1 VSTVGIVRAL
11 ITADV
16 AGLKKGLNQAQG
28 SLDQF
33 SSKAKAA
40 GKAMT
45 MKVTAP
51 IVGAGV
57 AAAKMAGDFEFS
69 MTQIES
75 LVGRSA
81 KEVEQLKANV
91 LGLAGETGRA
101 PKELADAMFFITS
114 AGLDAEAATAALE
127 MSAKAAAIGMG
138 ETVVVA
144 DAVTN
149 AMNSYGMSADQAAF
163 ATDVLAKTVEQGK
176 ASAEEL
182 APQIGRLTPMAAEL
196 GIGFDQ
202 VGGALAFLT
211 RRSGDASQST
221 TGLMGA
227 MKSLLKPSTG
237 ARDLMDDIGF
247 SLEDFRAVAEK
258 DFLGAMR
265 QMRDA
270 LEANGHEMSAVIE
283 DVTGMNAAVMM
294 TGDNM
299 DEARGI
305 MDEMTTALGKTDEAF
320 TIVSKTANFKMSTAM
335 ADLKAAFITIGE
347 KLLPVII
354 PLVQKLADWI
364 SELAEAFGNL
374 SPTMQKVVIAFTGLV
389 AAAGPLLLI
398 AGSLAGALAKLGV
411 AAGTAGAAKGASALA
426 GSVGTKAGGLGKLL
440 PALISPVGLLTTAVG
455 VGLFMAWKSSAEEA
469 RKARERQEELT
480 AAFAAEGD
488 EATLLVSRVDSLIER
503 HKALSESTI
512 EATADIEEFTG
523 KSTMLGYALEKE
535 VAGAFEDLALT
546 SDELSE
552 AVSGGTDEFQ
562 RLEEMT
568 RFTITTDRELIKA
581 LKNTDDEI
589 NHVTSALAEQFA
601 QGKINR
607 DELEN
612 MLDVLDETADAYDDH
627 REKLNEDAKAVLENT
642 EKQKEFA
649 DILGGKVVESIVKAA
664 DESGEWADRLEYLEG
679 RIERTVEESER
690 LEHVL
695 NMSADAQR
703 DVWRQGQT
711 WVDVLDPLITDVES
725 LADAVEET
733 VEEIRDL
740 NGVSTDLTDILE
752 NEGYGVQGVDS
763 GLKSLMDKYKAAA
776 TLGGSLRAGVFAN
789 TEEYKDF
796 MRALKLAEE
805 AEKNLTDTEK
815 GLTETSDNLSSA
827 TGRSTIRTLDA
838 WDAVVNLERAQER
851 LQGVEQKRLDL
862 SEDIESAQSRLI
874 TLASQQDYWQN
885 IIADNDETAIEQGD
899 RLRDINKEI
908 IKLAEDL
915 ADDQV
920 ALQGT
925 ALDLTIAQKNLEE
938 AQIDVTNSTGD
949 LDAAM
954 ALLDNNMAD
963 YGAGFMEAAGMA
975 DVLAMAVSGVSDSFS
990 ILDAGKST
998 LNTLRQSERGGIA
1011 SELDL
1016 SPSSLDWFQNAET
1029 IMHFQQNNMMDLFR
1043 LAKSQGNVG
1052 MLDDVIHMGQGSG
1065 RFAGQDPM
1073 SASEIRNIYNI
1084 TVEGSVIKESD
1095 LFNATI
1101 GHIQEKEQSFGPQT
1115 GAGAGIGS
1123 LVDFGE

>member
-1 VSTVGIVRAL
+1 MATVGIVRAI
-11 ITADV
+11 ITADI

-51 IVGAGV
+51 LVGAGV

-81 KEVEQLKANV
+81 EEVAQLKTNV

-127 MSAKAAAIGMG
+127 MSAKAAAVGMG

-176 ASAEEL
+176 ASAEDL

-227 MKSLLKPSTG
+227 MKALLKPSTG
-237 ARDLMDDIGF
+237 ARDLMEEVGF
-247 SLEDFRAVAEK
+247 SLEDFRSVAER
-258 DFLGAMR
+258 DFLTAMK

-299 DEARGI
+299 DEARQV
-305 MDEMTTALGKTDEAF
+305 MDEMTNSLGKTDEAF
-320 TIVSKTANFKMSTAM
+320 AIVSKTANFQMSTAM

-347 KLLPVII
+347 KLLPVVI
-354 PLVQKLADWI
+354 PLVQKLADFV
-364 SELAEAFGNL
+364 SHLVDAFDNL
-374 SPTMQKVVIAFTGLV
+374 SPTMQKVVGIITAMA
-389 AAAGPLLLI
+389 AAAGPLLLVM
-398 AGSLAGALAKLGV
+398 GSLAGAVAKLGI
-411 AAGTAGAAKGASALA
+411 AAGASGAAKGAGALA
-426 GSVGTKAGGLGKLL
+426 GSLGTGSRGLTSIIPK
-440 PALISPVGLLTTAVG
+440 LISPVGLLTTAVG

-480 AAFAAEGD
+480 EAFAAEGD
-488 EATLLVSRVDSLIER
+488 EATLLVSRVDDLIER
-503 HKALSESTI
+503 HKALSSST
-512 EATADIEEFTG
+512 EEVTADIENFTG

-601 QGKINR
+601 QGLINR

-649 DILGGKVVESIVKAA
+649 DILGGKVVENIVKAA
-664 DESGEWADRLEYLEG
+664 DESGEWADRLDYLEG
-679 RIERTVEESER
+679 RIEKTVEESER

-763 GLKSLMDKYKAAA
+763 GLKSLLDKYKAAA

-796 MRALKLAEE
+796 QRAIKAAEE
-805 AEKNLTDTEK
+805 AEDELIETETT
-815 GLTETSDNLSSA
+815 LTET
-827 TGRSTIRTLDA
+827 TRKSTVKTMEA
-838 WDAVVNLERAQER
+838 FDAVVQLERAQER
-851 LQGVEQKRLDL
+851 LGDIEQKRIDL
-862 SEDIESAQSRLI
+862 SGDIETAQSRLI
-874 TLASQQDYWQN
+874 ELAQEQNDWQQV
-885 IIADNDETAIEQGD
+885 IADNDDVAIIKGEK
-899 RLRDINKEI
+899 LLDINKEI

-915 ADDQV
+915 AEDQI
-920 ALQGT
+920 ALEDT
-925 ALDLTIAQKNLEE
+925 TLNLTIAQRNLEE
-938 AQIDVTNSTGD
+938 AEVDLKNATGNVD
-949 LDAAM
+949 EAM
-954 ALLDNNMAD
+954 ALLNDNMPEYETGFLNMAD
-963 YGAGFMEAAGMA
+963 IADSVSMAIQGIADSVDGANS
-975 DVLAMAVSGVSDSFS
+975 AMNGLNTNS
-990 ILDAGKST
+990 
-998 LNTLRQSERGGIA
+998 LNTLRESERGGR
-1011 SELDL
+1011 LKDL
-1016 SPSSLDWFQNAET
+1016 TLMDATGSPTMDWFQNPET
-1029 IMHFQQNNMMDLFR
+1029 IIHFQQMGMMDVFR
-1043 LAKSQGNVG
+1043 HLQKNQHVEGLGLVSQMVA
-1052 MLDDVIHMGQGSG
+1052 GSG
-1065 RFAGQDPM
+1065 QFKDVGPVSKGDVRELVM
-1073 SASEIRNIYNI
+1073 NIV
-1084 TVEGSVIKESD
+1084 VEGSVISETD
-1095 LFNATI
+1095 LFNTAI
-1101 GHIQEKEQSFGPQT
+1101 NHIQNATASSGDQFANI
-1115 GAGAGIGS
+1115 GATQ
-1123 LVDFGE
+1123 DFTP